1 MSWSNIKWI
10 FLREVRDQLRDRRT
24 VFTIVVLPLLLYPLL
39 GMSFLQVAQFQRE
52 HTTSILLLGAES
64 LPESPSL
71 LTDEAFAAEFC
82 PANEA
87 SLLNLTVRAG
97 LPEKVTEGQLPEW
110 AEERIQSGD
119 FDAVVYFPT
128 DFAVKLAAFREATEE
143 GKESTKSEEA
153 ADSLARPEPQLFLNT
168 ASDKSRI
175 ARDRVANVLQRWRET
190 IVTENLIDHHV
201 PLLATKPFQFI
212 SKDVA
217 RERSRRAAVW
227 SKILPFVVLVWALTG
242 AFYPAIDLCAGEKE
256 RGTMETLLCS
266 PAQRSEIVWGK
277 LLTIMTFSIAT
288 STLNLL
294 SMGMT
299 GAFVMT
305 RIVAMAGDTARLA
318 FGAPPLAAVG
328 WLLLALLPLSAL
340 FSALSLAIAAFAR
353 SSKEG
358 QYYLM
363 PLLMITL
370 PLMMMPMMPSVEL
383 DLGMSLIPV
392 TGVMLLLRALI
403 EGQYVEALLYVAPV
417 LAVTALCV
425 MLALRWAIH
434 QFNDESVLFRESEQW
449 GLGIW
454 LRHMIRDR
462 SDTPTVSAAL
472 FFGALLLV
480 FRFVLSLFG
489 GLPDS
494 WDGFATVTALSLIG
508 TIGVPALLFAVVFTR
523 SATKTLLLHAPRVA
537 TLPMV
542 VLLAIAMHPL
552 AFLMGD
558 VVSRLYPFS
567 PEVTGQLQVMQ
578 RLIDQAPSTWMVL
591 LVLAVTPAICEEL
604 AFRGFILSGLRHMGH
619 KWLAI
624 LVTSV
629 LFGAAHSVIQQ
640 SLTACV
646 MGMLLG
652 YIAIQTGSLLPA
664 IVFHCAHNSLSM
676 LLSRYYEVLPDL
688 IAQYPILGFFVTASE
703 QGPVYQW
710 PTIVLSLWL
719 TVRTLQWFGRQTY
732 QHTQEESRQEALDHQ
747 GTSVPGR
754 FAVNESCSHS

>member
-10 FLREVRDQLRDRRT
+10 FFREVRDQLRDRRT
-24 VFTIVVLPLLLYPLL
+24 IFTILVLPLLLYPLL

-52 HTTSILLLGAES
+52 HATPVLLLGASS
-64 LPESPSL
+64 LPASPPL
-71 LTDEAFAAEFC
+71 LAEDAFATEFC
-82 PANEA
+82 PEKEA
-87 SLLNLTVRAG
+87 ALLDLTIKPNL
-97 LPEKVTEGQLPEW
+97 PDEVTQEQLASW
-110 AEERIQSGD
+110 AEERIQSGKY
-119 FDAVVYFPT
+119 DAVLYFPT
-128 DFAVKLAAFREATEE
+128 DFATRLAGFRDTIHDSNEASAS
-143 GKESTKSEEA
+143 KEAGEPPAT
-153 ADSLARPEPQLFLNT
+153 PEPQLFLNT

-175 ARDRVANVLQRWRET
+175 ARDRVANVLRRWRET
-190 IVTENLIDHHV
+190 IVAENLVDRQV
-201 PLLATKPFQFI
+201 PLLATKPFQFV
-212 SKDVA
+212 STDVA
-217 RERSRRAAVW
+217 RERSRRAAIW

-288 STLNLL
+288 SALNLL
-294 SMGMT
+294 SMGIT

-305 RIVAMAGDTARLA
+305 RIVAMSGDAARIA
-318 FGAPPLAAVG
+318 VGAPPLASVG

-370 PLMMMPMMPSVEL
+370 PLMMMPLMPSVEL

-392 TGVMLLLRALI
+392 TGVMLLLRTLI
-403 EGQYVEALLYVAPV
+403 EGQYIEALLYAVPV

-425 MLALRWAIH
+425 LLALRWAIH

-462 SDTPTVSAAL
+462 GDTPTVSAAL
-472 FFGALLLV
+472 FFGVLLLV
-480 FRFVLSLFG
+480 FRFVLALFS
-489 GLPDS
+489 GLPES
-494 WDGFATVTALSLIG
+494 WDAFAAVTAVSLVV
-508 TIGVPALLFAVVFTR
+508 TIGLPALLFAVLLTR
-523 SATKTLLLHAPRVA
+523 NATKTLLLRVPRLS
-537 TLPMV
+537 TLSMA
-542 VLLAIAMHPL
+542 VLLALALHPL

-558 VVSRLYPFS
+558 FVSQLYPFS
-567 PEVTGQLQVMQ
+567 PEVLGQLKVMQ
-578 RLIDQAPSTWMVL
+578 GLIDQAPNAWMVL

-646 MGMLLG
+646 MGMILG
-652 YIAIQTGSLLPA
+652 YIAVQTGSLLPA
-664 IVFHCAHNSLSM
+664 ILFHCVHNSLSM
-676 LLSRYYEVLPDL
+676 LLSRIYTALPEL
-688 IAQYPILGFFVTASE
+688 IAEYPVLGWFVTTSD
-703 QGPVYQW
+703 QGPAYSW
-710 PTIVLSLWL
+710 PTIAISVLL
-719 TVRTLQWFGRQTY
+719 TASVLRWFSRQHY
-732 QHTQEESRQEALDHQ
+732 EHTREESRQEALDHQ
-747 GTSVPGR
+747 VTASVS
-754 FAVNESCSHS
+754 A

>member
-24 VFTIVVLPLLLYPLL
+24 IFTIVVLPVLLYPLL
-39 GMSFLQVAQFQRE
+39 GMSFLQVAQFQGE
-52 HTTSILLLGAES
+52 HATPVLLLGAS
-64 LPESPSL
+64 ALPDSPAL
-71 LTDEAFAAEFC
+71 LSEEGFATEFC
-82 PANEA
+82 PEKEA
-87 SLLNLTVRAG
+87 ALLTLTVQPD
-97 LPEKVTEGQLPEW
+97 LPEDVSESELSSW
-110 AEERIQSGD
+110 AEEAIQTGEY
-119 FDAVVYFPT
+119 DAVVYFPA
-128 DFAVKLAAFREATEE
+128 DFAAKLTAFRQSIGTGSGTSADAEAEE
-143 GKESTKSEEA
+143 TQA
-153 ADSLARPEPQLFLNT
+153 TPEPQLFVNT
-168 ASDKSRI
+168 ANDKSRI
-175 ARDRVANVLQRWRET
+175 ASGRVTNVLRRWRED
-190 IVTENLIDHHV
+190 IVTENLIDRQV
-201 PLLATKPFQFI
+201 PLVATKPFKFV
-212 SKDVA
+212 STDVA
-217 RERSRRAAVW
+217 RERSRRAAIW

-277 LLTIMTFSIAT
+277 LLTVMTFSITT
-288 STLNLL
+288 SALNLL
-294 SMGMT
+294 SMGVT

-305 RIVAMAGDTARLA
+305 RIVAMSGDAAGVAL
-318 FGAPPLAAVG
+318 GAPPITSVV

-363 PLLMITL
+363 PLLMVTL
-370 PLMMMPMMPSVEL
+370 PLMMMPLMPSVEL

-403 EGQYVEALLYVAPV
+403 EGQYLDAMLYAVPV
-417 LAVTALCV
+417 LGVTALCV
-425 MLALRWAIH
+425 LLALRWAIH

-462 SDTPTVSAAL
+462 ADTPTVSAAL
-472 FFGALLLV
+472 FFGVLLLV
-480 FRFVLSLFG
+480 FRFVVALFG
-489 GLPDS
+489 TMPES
-494 WDGFATVTALSLIG
+494 WEGFAAVTAVSIIV
-508 TIGVPALLFAVVFTR
+508 TIGLPALLFAVLLTR
-523 SATKTLLLHAPRVA
+523 NATKTLLLHVPRLG
-537 TLPMV
+537 TLPMAM
-542 VLLAIAMHPL
+542 LLALALHPL

-567 PEVTGQLQVMQ
+567 PEVIGQLEVMQ
-578 RLIDQAPSTWMVL
+578 RLIHQAPNAWMVL

-646 MGMLLG
+646 MGMILG
-652 YIAIQTGSLLPA
+652 YIAVQTGSLLPA
-664 IVFHCAHNSLSM
+664 ILFHFVHNSLSM
-676 LLSRYYEVLPDL
+676 LLSRFYEALPDL
-688 IAQYPILGFFVTASE
+688 IAQYPLLGWFVTATE
-703 QGPVYQW
+703 QGPAYQW
-710 PTIVLSLWL
+710 PTIVVSLVLSACVL
-719 TVRTLQWFGRQTY
+719 RWFSRQNY
-732 QHTQEESRQEALDHQ
+732 EHTREESRQEALDHQ
-747 GTSVPGR
+747 APGVS
-754 FAVNESCSHS
+754 AKYVVNEPCGQ